1 MQDVIHSRLP
11 TARVAKCISAAALVV
26 ALICAAPGAYAQAGP
41 AKALATAPVTS
52 NTTANNIY
60 GFKALDINGKEVDFA
75 QFKDR
80 VLLIVNTASQCGFTP
95 QLTGLEQLHK
105 KYQAQGL
112 VVIGFPCN
120 QFLQQDPKSNAEIDE
135 FAQSHYGV
143 SFLLMSK
150 IDVNGD
156 RAHPL
161 YKWLQTQK
169 AGLLGTESIKW
180 NFTKFLINR
189 NGQVVKRYG
198 SAEEPAALVPDIEA
212 AL

>member
-1 MQDVIHSRLP
+1 MLNVVHFGLRP
-11 TARVAKCISAAALVV
+11 RAAKCISAAALVAV
-26 ALICAAPGAYAQAGP
+26 SICAAPWAQAQVVP
-41 AKALATAPVTS
+41 AKAAASKPAA
-52 NTTANNIY
+52 ANNVY
-60 GFKALDINGKEVDFA
+60 AFKAQDINGKEVDFA

-120 QFLQQDPKSNAEIDE
+120 QFLQQDPKSNTEIDA
-135 FAQSHYGV
+135 FAKSNYGV

-150 IDVNGD
+150 INVNGD
-156 RAHPL
+156 EAHPL

-169 AGLLGTESIKW
+169 AGLLGMESIKW

-198 SAEEPAALVPDIEA
+198 PAEEPAVIAADIEA

>member
-1 MQDVIHSRLP
+1 MHHFLRLQLQRP
-11 TARVAKCISAAALVV
+11 AAVASAALV
-26 ALICAAPGAYAQAGP
+26 ALCLSLAPSGYAQAAPTAASAP
-41 AKALATAPVTS
+41 AAVS
-52 NTTANNIY
+52 NVYA
-60 GFKALDINGKEVDFA
+60 FKAQDINGKEVDFA

-120 QFLQQDPKSNAEIDE
+120 QFLQQDPKSNTEIDE
-135 FAQSHYGV
+135 FAKSNYGV

-150 IDVNGD
+150 INVNGD
-156 RAHPL
+156 EAHPL

-169 AGLLGTESIKW
+169 AGLLGMESIKW

-198 SAEEPAALVPDIEA
+198 PAEEPADIAVDIEA

>member
-1 MQDVIHSRLP
+1 MHHFLRLQLQRP
-11 TARVAKCISAAALVV
+11 AAVASAALV
-26 ALICAAPGAYAQAGP
+26 ALCLSLASSGYAQA
-41 AKALATAPVTS
+41 AP
-52 NTTANNIY
+52 TTASAPAAVSNVY
-60 GFKALDINGKEVDFA
+60 AFKAQDINGKEVDFS

-120 QFLQQDPKSNAEIDE
+120 QFLQQDPKSNTEIDE
-135 FAQSHYGV
+135 FAKSNYGV

-150 IDVNGD
+150 INVNGD
-156 RAHPL
+156 EAHPL
-161 YKWLQTQK
+161 YKWLQAQK
-169 AGLLGTESIKW
+169 AGLLGMESIKW

-198 SAEEPAALVPDIEA
+198 PSEEPVNIAADIEA

>member
-1 MQDVIHSRLP
+1 MHHFLRLQLQRP
-11 TARVAKCISAAALVV
+11 AAVASAALV
-26 ALICAAPGAYAQAGP
+26 ALCLSLAPSGYAQAAP
-41 AKALATAPVTS
+41 AAASAPAAVS
-52 NTTANNIY
+52 NVYA
-60 GFKALDINGKEVDFA
+60 FKAQDINGKEVDFA
-75 QFKDR
+75 EFKDR

-120 QFLQQDPKSNAEIDE
+120 QFLQQDPKSNTEIDA
-135 FAQSHYGV
+135 FAKSNYGV

-150 IDVNGD
+150 INVNGD
-156 RAHPL
+156 EAHPL

-169 AGLLGTESIKW
+169 AGLLGMESIKW

-198 SAEEPAALVPDIEA
+198 PAEEPANIAVDIEA

>member
-1 MQDVIHSRLP
+1 MHHFLRLQMQRPAAVASAALVALCLCMAP
-11 TARVAKCISAAALVV
+11 TGYAQAAPPTVASAAAVKNV
-26 ALICAAPGAYAQAGP
+26 YA
-41 AKALATAPVTS
+41 
-52 NTTANNIY
+52 
-60 GFKALDINGKEVDFA
+60 FKAQDINGKEVDFA

>member
-11 TARVAKCISAAALVV
+11 TARVAKCISAAALV
-26 ALICAAPGAYAQAGP
+26 AAFICAAPGAYAQAAP

-52 NTTANNIY
+52 NATANNIY

-135 FAQSHYGV
+135 FAQPK
-143 SFLLMSK
+143 LAQE
-150 IDVNGD
+150 D
-156 RAHPL
+156 RHPRE
-161 YKWLQTQK
+161 QD
-169 AGLLGTESIKW
+169 
-180 NFTKFLINR
+180 
-189 NGQVVKRYG
+189 
-198 SAEEPAALVPDIEA
+198 AEGRHAALEDYLGRCVRGVMGLSDVLATRYFTHSID
-212 AL
+212 ALRHSVGA

>member
-1 MQDVIHSRLP
+1 MESYKGKTI
-11 TARVAKCISAAALVV
+11 LV
-26 ALICAAPGAYAQAGP
+26 
-41 AKALATAPVTS
+41 
-52 NTTANNIY
+52 
-60 GFKALDINGKEVDFA
+60 
-75 QFKDR
+75 
-80 VLLIVNTASQCGFTP
+80 VNTASKCGLTP
-95 QLTGLEQLHK
+95 QYEGLEKLYK
-105 KYQAQGL
+105 KYKDKGL
-112 VVIGFPCN
+112 VILGFPCN

>member
-1 MQDVIHSRLP
+1 MHHFLRLQLQRP
-11 TARVAKCISAAALVV
+11 AAAASAALV
-26 ALICAAPGAYAQAGP
+26 ALCLSLAPSGYAQAAPTAASAP
-41 AKALATAPVTS
+41 AAVS
-52 NTTANNIY
+52 NVYA
-60 GFKALDINGKEVDFA
+60 FKAQDINGKEVDFA

-112 VVIGFPCN
+112 VVIGFPCT
-120 QFLQQDPKSNAEIDE
+120 QFLQQDPKSNTEIDE
-135 FAQSHYGV
+135 FAKSNYGV

-150 IDVNGD
+150 INVNGEE
-156 RAHPL
+156 AHPL

-169 AGLLGTESIKW
+169 AGLLGMESIKW

-198 SAEEPAALVPDIEA
+198 PSEEPVNIAADIEA

>member
-1 MQDVIHSRLP
+1 MHHFFRLQLQRP
-11 TARVAKCISAAALVV
+11 AAVASAALV
-26 ALICAAPGAYAQAGP
+26 ALCLCLASSGYAQAAPKSVAAAP
-41 AKALATAPVTS
+41 AS
-52 NTTANNIY
+52 NVYA
-60 GFKALDINGKEVDFA
+60 FKAQDINGKEVDFA
-75 QFKDR
+75 QFKDL

-120 QFLQQDPKSNAEIDE
+120 QFLQQDPKSNTEIDE
-135 FAQSHYGV
+135 FAKSNYGV

-150 IDVNGD
+150 IAVNGD
-156 RAHPL
+156 DAHPL

-169 AGLLGTESIKW
+169 AGLLGMESIKW

-189 NGQVVKRYG
+189 NGQVVKRFG
-198 SAEEPAALVPDIEA
+198 PSEEPADMAADIEA

>member
-1 MQDVIHSRLP
+1 MHHFLRLQLQRP
-11 TARVAKCISAAALVV
+11 AAVASAALV
-26 ALICAAPGAYAQAGP
+26 ALCLSLAPSGYAQAAPTAASAP
-41 AKALATAPVTS
+41 AAVS
-52 NTTANNIY
+52 NVYA
-60 GFKALDINGKEVDFA
+60 FKAQDINGKEVDFA

-120 QFLQQDPKSNAEIDE
+120 QFLQQDPKSNTEIDE
-135 FAQSHYGV
+135 FAKSNYGV

-150 IDVNGD
+150 INVNGD
-156 RAHPL
+156 EAHPL

-169 AGLLGTESIKW
+169 AGLLGMESIKW

-198 SAEEPAALVPDIEA
+198 PSEEPVNIAADIEA